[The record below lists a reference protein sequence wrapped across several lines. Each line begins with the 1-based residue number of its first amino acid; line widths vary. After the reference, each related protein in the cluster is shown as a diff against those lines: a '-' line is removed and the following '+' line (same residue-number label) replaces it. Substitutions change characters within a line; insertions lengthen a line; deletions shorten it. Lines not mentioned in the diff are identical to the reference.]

1 MKKVILVLS
10 ILISFGA
17 LSAERCNI
25 TAHGS
30 IFQTNGK
37 VFKNVDIVD
46 QKSTTREN
54 SWQDC
59 YKKAIKL
66 AERNFSI
73 ITVELTGSS
82 VEGGSA
88 KTNMYVYLKWK
99 YDDSSIPFMDT
110 NGKVS
115 KYTSKYETYPG
126 PGDLRYFYD
135 GRLFE

>member
-1 MKKVILVLS
+1 MLMIF
-10 ILISFGA
+10 SF
-17 LSAERCNI
+17 LMSFCNLQAAPLPPSSLCEI
-25 TAHGS
+25 KG
-30 IFQTNGK
+30 
-37 VFKNVDIVD
+37 VD